1 MCWTPTGISLALN
14 PNLSASRLC
23 AKKEES
29 VFKKLIQ
36 FTIIFLASLT
46 ILACDRV
53 AGPGPNEVLSNYL
66 DASLKGRY
74 EESYSYVSAD
84 DKAVK
89 DLQSYLKENEKTDNP
104 FAQAIAS
111 KVSYKI
117 LKIEKS
123 DKKATA
129 DVEITL
135 PDFESISA
143 DIRADA
149 AFKSAVGSGD
159 KKEMERIMRKKL
171 ESDKVPLT
179 TRKETFK
186 NYLVKEEGGWKVFLD
201 WKTEKIKRERQAKI
215 QTLLAE
221 AKDLKKSMKLHGA
234 AQRYEQVLEL
244 DSKMFDAKK
253 GLDETKEEI
262 EKQAYIKNMV
272 LYNLKAKYYKFDLKE
287 KVPGV
292 EFKLKNK
299 GDRTLKEVEV
309 TVYFKDASGAI
320 IAEENYHPVLVTKY
334 SFSGSDNKPL
344 KPNYVWQIKGGGVY
358 RTDSVPSEWKEGA
371 VSAKI
376 TNIEFE
382 EFQSNE

>member
-1 MCWTPTGISLALN
+1 ML
-14 PNLSASRLC
+14 R
-23 AKKEES
+23 
-29 VFKKLIQ
+29 KLIQ

-46 ILACDRV
+46 ILACDSENQTVVIENLNVKGMIKNHKMV
-53 AGPGPNEVLSNYL
+53 AGLSPNEVLSNYL

-234 AQRYEQVLEL
+234 AQKYEQVLEL
-244 DSKMFDAKK
+244 DSKMVDAKK
-253 GLDETKEEI
+253 GLEKTKKEI
-262 EKQAYIKNMV
+262 KKQAYIKNVV
-272 LYNLKAKYYKFDLKE
+272 LYNLKAKYYKTYLEE

-292 EFKLKNK
+292 EFKIKNK
-299 GDRTLKEVEV
+299 GNRTLKEVEV
-309 TVYFKDASGAI
+309 TVYFKDASGTI
-320 IAEENYHPVLVTKY
+320 IAEKTYHPVLVSKY
-334 SFSGSDNKPL
+334 SFSRDNKPL
-344 KPNYVWQIKGGGVY
+344 KPNYIWQKGKGKFY
-358 RTDSVPSEWKEGA
+358 KADSVPTEWKEGA

-376 TNIEFE
+376 TNIEFAK
-382 EFQSNE
+382 

>member
-1 MCWTPTGISLALN
+1 
-14 PNLSASRLC
+14 
-23 AKKEES
+23 
-29 VFKKLIQ
+29 
-36 FTIIFLASLT
+36 
-46 ILACDRV
+46 V

-74 EESYSYVSAD
+74 EESYSYISAD
-84 DKAVK
+84 DKTVK
-89 DLQSYLKENEKTDNP
+89 DLQSYLKENEKTDGL
-104 FAQAIAS
+104 FWQAIAS
-111 KVSYKI
+111 KGSYKI

-143 DIRADA
+143 DIRGDA
-149 AFKSAVGSGD
+149 AFKSAAGSGD

-171 ESDKVPLT
+171 ENDKVPLT
-179 TRKETFK
+179 NRKVTFK
-186 NYLVKEEGGWKVFLD
+186 LVKEEDGWKVFED
-201 WKTEKIKRERQAKI
+201 WKTAKKI